1 MDICDICSVLA
12 LHVIIQ
18 LLLVELAGTP
28 RKKITYICHKID
40 PHILFLQW
48 GLHETLEDGVI
59 EASSNAEADG
69 DLLCAVE
76 ESS

>member
-1 MDICDICSVLA
+1 MDICDICSV
-12 LHVIIQ
+12 
-18 LLLVELAGTP
+18 ELAGTR
-28 RKKITYICHKID
+28 RKKITYKCHKID
-40 PHILFLQW
+40 LHILFLQW

-59 EASSNAEADG
+59 EASSNVEADG